1 MFNFFKNI
9 FTPTNNKKSTSS
21 DRNDDKNK
29 IYFERNKENFLE
41 VKIFKEYTCQD
52 IHSQYHSEIL
62 SELMRHNSFSSS
74 TGYNRILNSNEFAF
88 IIIDDENPYCE
99 IKLKMKDN
107 PSRLMNK
114 PSINLYYLNINQ
126 SKNDETST
134 DKLEETNANPINST
148 NRNKYNQNI
157 PLNNGEYCLREGE
170 LLKYSLKHKRFDKR
184 LLTLDKEKLI
194 ITKPKNKGRNL
205 FLIE

>member
-9 FTPTNNKKSTSS
+9 FTPTNNKKSASS
-21 DRNDDKNK
+21 NRNDDKNK
-29 IYFERNKENFLE
+29 IYFERNKANFLE
-41 VKIFKEYTCQD
+41 VTIFKEYTCQD

-62 SELMRHNSFSSS
+62 SELMRQNSFSSS
-74 TGYNRILNSNEFAF
+74 SGYNRILNSNEFAF
-88 IIIDDENPYCE
+88 IIIDDENPFCE
-99 IKLKMKDN
+99 IKLKMKDT
-107 PSRLMNK
+107 PTRFMNK

-126 SKNDETST
+126 NKNDEPSSE
-134 DKLEETNANPINST
+134 KLEETNVNPINST
-148 NRNKYNQNI
+148 NSIKYNQNI

-194 ITKPKNKGRNL
+194 ITKPKNKGRN
-205 FLIE
+205 